1 MALLFPNGAESDNSL
16 LILPTSM
23 CEWIAVHVY
32 VHTRKFRGCFYKESP
47 IYICAAIAECIDI
60 NFNTNSIFQNE
71 FEDNHS
77 YKSDG

>member
-23 CEWIAVHVY
+23 CEWIACMCMY
-32 VHTRKFRGCFYKESP
+32 TPESSEGVSIKKAP
-47 IYICAAIAECIDI
+47 YIYAAIAECIDI

-77 YKSDG
+77 YKSDR

>member
-1 MALLFPNGAESDNSL
+1 MCMYTPESSEGVS
-16 LILPTSM
+16 IKKAP
-23 CEWIAVHVY
+23 Y
-32 VHTRKFRGCFYKESP
+32 
-47 IYICAAIAECIDI
+47 IYAAIAECIDI